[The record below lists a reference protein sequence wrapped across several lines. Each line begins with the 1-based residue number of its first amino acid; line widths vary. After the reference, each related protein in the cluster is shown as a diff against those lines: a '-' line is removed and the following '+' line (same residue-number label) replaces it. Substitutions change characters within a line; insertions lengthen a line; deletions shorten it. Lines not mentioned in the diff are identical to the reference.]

1 MLIRDFVRMF
11 EILDALVR
19 RDYPYKIRR
28 RGASDVDPKTNR
40 PRRLR
45 DQNHRTVCSYERHG
59 DTSAY

>member
-28 RGASDVDPKTNR
+28 RGAYDVDPKSNR

-45 DQNHRTVCSYERHG
+45 DQNHRTVCRYERHG
-59 DTSAY
+59 ATSAY